1 MASVAYPADSR
12 KEARTMEFKQ
22 VVGNRRSIR
31 FFDPDKPVEREK
43 IQTILETARLA
54 SSAVNA
60 HWLRAIVVERDKIPP
75 EKLAQLKTPV
85 AALTLDLA
93 PVHIYFFVDLGIVNK
108 VKGSRLKELVDVG
121 ALAPTHGWSH
131 KFVDDFVYPQIL
143 EPMTKNLQGYI
154 GAAFAD
160 AGGAAQNALLA
171 AFDEGLGACL
181 NTPNPMLT
189 KQVFGVPDD
198 WQSLWVMLVG
208 YPAESADGGGQR
220 PRPDFEEL
228 YFEGEYGKP
237 FKRDQKVVEK
247 LKKAKMIQDPA
258 PLPGRMDEIRRLA
271 EQFDLPM

>member
-1 MASVAYPADSR
+1 V
-12 KEARTMEFKQ
+12 EFKQ

-31 FFDPDKPVEREK
+31 FFDPDRPVEREK
-43 IQTILETARLA
+43 IQVILETARLA
-54 SSAVNA
+54 SCAVNA

-93 PVHIYFFVDLGIVNK
+93 PVHIYFFVDLGVVNRI
-108 VKGSRLKELVDVG
+108 KGSRLKQLVDVG

-143 EPMTKNLQGYI
+143 EPMTKNLPGYMA
-154 GAAFAD
+154 AAFAD

-181 NTPNPMLT
+181 NTPNPALT

-198 WQSLWVMLVG
+198 WQSMWVMLVG
-208 YPAESADGGGQR
+208 YPSESADGGGQR

-237 FKRDQKVVEK
+237 FKRDPKVVEA
-247 LKKAKMIQDPA
+247 LKKANMIQDPA
-258 PLPGRMDEIRRLA
+258 PKAGRMEEIKRLA
-271 EQFDLPM
+271 EEYDLPM